1 MLSTFLR
8 TLAFDSWMASIGE
21 AVGQKCSDSWYSV
34 DVERLNSPEL
44 ASRFVKMNCDAETD
58 SFLAN
63 CEKLS
68 NSLGLQ
74 LWHVLCIPILR
85 IFYKQTCINALLNRG
100 AMFLFSSAQLGCLL
114 ALSDKD
120 ATSSSSCGL
129 NRTVLDLGAGDGHIC
144 LSDKDAT
151 SSSSSCGLNRTVLDL
166 GAGDGHIS
174 LRYSHFFDRVLATE
188 ASAFMRYR
196 LKEKGVTV
204 IGMDEWQADTLHVD
218 LISCLNLLDRHPR
231 PRTLLRQLRQ
241 KCISSNC
248 HLLVSVVLP
257 WEQYVEY
264 NDSGSTLAEETVS
277 IFGETFEDQL
287 KNVIVQLFSPAGFQ
301 VERFT
306 RLPYLCEGDM
316 RFTFYMLNS
325 AVLLLK
331 AV

>member
-1 MLSTFLR
+1 
-8 TLAFDSWMASIGE
+8 MASIGE

-114 ALSDKD
+114 GLSDKD
-120 ATSSSSCGL
+120 AT
-129 NRTVLDLGAGDGHIC
+129 
-144 LSDKDAT
+144 
-151 SSSSSCGLNRTVLDL
+151 SSSSCGLNRTVLDL

>member
-1 MLSTFLR
+1 MST
-8 TLAFDSWMASIGE
+8 TGE
-21 AVGQKCSDSWYSV
+21 VVWQKCSDSWYSV
-34 DVERLNSPEL
+34 DVDRLNSPEL
-44 ASRFVKMNCDAETD
+44 ASRFVQMSCDAETD

-74 LWHVLCIPILR
+74 LWHLLCIPVLR
-85 IFYKQTCINALLNRG
+85 IFYKQTCINALLDRG
-100 AMFLFSSAQLGCLL
+100 AMFLFSSAQLGSLL
-114 ALSDKD
+114 GFSDKD
-120 ATSSSSCGL
+120 VSSSC
-129 NRTVLDLGAGDGHIC
+129 
-144 LSDKDAT
+144 S
-151 SSSSSCGLNRTVLDL
+151 LNRTVLDL

-196 LKEKGVTV
+196 LKEKGITV
-204 IGMDEWQADTLHVD
+204 IGMDEWQVDTLHVD
-218 LISCLNLLDRHPR
+218 MISCLNLLDRHPR

-287 KNVIVQLFSPAGFQ
+287 KNVIVQLFSPAGFH

-316 RFTFYMLNS
+316 RFNFYMLSS

-331 AV
+331 VA